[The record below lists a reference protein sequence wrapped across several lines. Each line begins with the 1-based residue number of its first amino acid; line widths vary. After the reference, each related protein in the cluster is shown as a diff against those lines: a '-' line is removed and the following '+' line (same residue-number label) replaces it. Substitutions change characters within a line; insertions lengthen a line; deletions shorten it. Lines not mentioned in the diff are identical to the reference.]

1 MDKTKL
7 ITKYW
12 NDVAEQNRDE
22 LRDYFL
28 PEAQIKWHDTNEL
41 FTLDEYIIANSE
53 YPGNWRG
60 EVERIEVMGD
70 TVITVTRVWAK
81 DKSFTL
87 HAVSFFKFENDKIL
101 ALDEYWGEC
110 GDTPQWRLDKK
121 IGKKIHN

>member
-12 NDVAEQNRDE
+12 NDALEQNRDE

-28 PEAQIKWHDTNEL
+28 PEAQVKWHDTNEL
-41 FTLDEYIIANSE
+41 FTLDEYIIANCE

-60 EVERIEVMGD
+60 EVQRIEVMGD
-70 TVITVTRVWAK
+70 TVITVTRVCAK
-81 DKSFTL
+81 DNSITL

-101 ALDEYWGEC
+101 TLDEYWGEC
-110 GDTPQWRLDKK
+110 TDIPQWRQDKK
-121 IGKKIHN
+121 IGKKIK

>member
-1 MDKTKL
+1 MDKNQL

-12 NDVAEQNRDE
+12 HDVAEQNRDY

-28 PEAQIKWHDTNEL
+28 PQAEIRWHDSNEL
-41 FTLDEYIIANSE
+41 FTLDEYIIANCE
-53 YPGNWRG
+53 YPSNWQG

-81 DKSFTL
+81 DNSIKV

-110 GDTPQWRLDKK
+110 GDIPQWRLDKK
-121 IGKKIHN
+121 IGKKIK